1 MNYPPHLA
9 NKLTWAGNVK
19 NPIAIDTYKNLYS
32 NLDEEFYLILSMFSW
47 YKTKLINLNVEKL
60 PYKIALGLKY
70 LIDLDEIEKRTS
82 LIG

>member
-9 NKLTWAGNVK
+9 DKLTWAGNVK

-47 YKTKLINLNVEKL
+47 YKSGLISLNVEKL

-70 LIDLDEIEKRTS
+70 LVDLEEVEKRS
-82 LIG
+82 FLIG

>member
-1 MNYPPHLA
+1 MA

-19 NPIAIDTYKNLYS
+19 NPIAIDTYKNLYL
-32 NLDEEFYLILSMFSW
+32 NLDEEFYLILSIFSW

>member
-19 NPIAIDTYKNLYS
+19 NPIAIDTYKNLYL

>member
-32 NLDEEFYLILSMFSW
+32 NLDEEFYLILSIFSW

-60 PYKIALGLKY
+60 PYTIALGLKY

>member
-32 NLDEEFYLILSMFSW
+32 NLDEEFYLILSIFSW

>member
-32 NLDEEFYLILSMFSW
+32 NLDKEFYLILSMFSW
-47 YKTKLINLNVEKL
+47 YKSKLINLNIEKL

-70 LIDLDEIEKRTS
+70 LVDLEEVEKRS
-82 LIG
+82 FLIG